1 MKKLL
6 FLLFTLHSSLF
17 TCVAQTYKDVN
28 APIEQRIEDALSRM
42 TLQEKINLCHAT
54 SKFYSPGVP
63 RLGIPG
69 LWSSDG
75 PHGVRMEMAA
85 TTWDYAHWNQ
95 DSCTAFPS
103 LTCLAATWNP
113 EMSLKYGKAIGEE
126 ARFRNKNVLLGPG
139 VNIART
145 PLNGRNFEYMGED
158 PYLSSQMCVPYI
170 RGVQQ
175 NGVAACVKHYALNN
189 QEWQRWTISSECS
202 ERALREIYLPAFKAA
217 VQEGGAWSLMGAYNK
232 IRGTHACH
240 NDYTLNKILKGEWGF
255 DGAVMSDWDGTHN
268 TMEAAL
274 GGLDIE
280 MGTSS
285 RHDKGINDRR
295 FTYDECYLG
304 NDFRDLIL
312 SGKIPE
318 SAADEKARR
327 VLRLIFRT
335 SMNGSQQYGNQD
347 YAAHSAVCREI
358 GTEGIVLL
366 RNEQLKSTK
375 KALLPIEADKYNK
388 ILVVGDNATR
398 KLTVLGGSSELKA
411 QHETSPLAALRRL
424 YGNKI
429 AYAHGYEAGRTF
441 YDHEEVIPAAITDSL
456 RHEAVKMAKDAD
468 LIIFVGG
475 INKSKHQDCEDADR
489 RSYDLPYGQNE
500 LLRELIAVNPNLVAV
515 FMGGTPVRIPGFDKA
530 DNFKQPLPA
539 ILWTWYLGSDGGDAL
554 CDVLTGAVNPSG
566 KLPVTFPAHLEDTPA
581 AHFGDIAYP
590 GKDGKVEYKE
600 DILVGY
606 RWYDTKH
613 IAPLFPFGHGMSYT
627 TFAYS
632 NLRLSSNTLTD
643 NITVTVDVKN
653 TGNMD
658 GKEVVQLYISDD
670 KCTELRPVKELKHFD
685 KKMIPAGETAT
696 FTFTITREDLL
707 FFSAQQNAWTAEP
720 GTFTIMIG
728 SSSADIRQKAK
739 FKA

>member
-6 FLLFTLHSSLF
+6 FLLFTLHCSLF

-42 TLQEKINLCHAT
+42 TLQEKVNLCHAT

-217 VQEGGAWSLMGAYNK
+217 VQQGGAWSLMGAYNK

-285 RHDKGINDRR
+285 RRDKGINDRR

-304 NDFRDLIL
+304 NDFRDLIQA
-312 SGKIPE
+312 GKIPE
-318 SAADEKARR
+318 SAAIEKARR

-358 GTEGIVLL
+358 GSEGIVLL

-375 KALLPIEADKYNK
+375 KALLPIEADRYNK

-424 YGNKI
+424 YGDKI
-429 AYAHGYEAGRTF
+429 VYAHGYEAGRTF
-441 YDHEEVIPAAITDSL
+441 YDHEEEIPAAITDSL
-456 RHEAVKMAKDAD
+456 RREAVEMAKGAD

-489 RSYDLPYGQNE
+489 RNYDLPYGQNE
-500 LLRELIAVNPNLVAV
+500 LLRELIAVNTNLVAV

-530 DNFKQPLPA
+530 DGFKQPVPA
-539 ILWTWYLGSDGGDAL
+539 ILWAWYLGSDGGDAL

-566 KLPVTFPAHLEDTPA
+566 KLPVTFPARLEDTPA

-632 NLRLSSNTLTD
+632 NLRLSSGTLTD
-643 NITVTVDVKN
+643 SITVSVDVKN
-653 TGNMD
+653 TGKRD
-658 GKEVVQLYISDD
+658 GKEIVQLYITDD
-670 KCTELRPVKELKHFD
+670 KCTELRPAKELKHFD
-685 KKMIPAGETAT
+685 KKMIAAGKTETYN
-696 FTFTITREDLL
+696 FTITKSDLQ
-707 FFSAQQNAWTAEP
+707 FYSEAQQAWMIEP
-720 GTFTIMIG
+720 GTFTLHIG
-728 SSSADIRQKAK
+728 SSSADIRLKGK
-739 FKA
+739 IKY